1 MLYTVTVLVL
11 IGGVLAKYKFYNTRI
26 ENSDLSIFETRKEL
40 ESSFILTLNL
50 YVSHYSL
57 KVFDLCDSI
66 TKDMVTSDSYSQSNM
81 KVSCVQVSDTSKKQ
95 KAATNEY

>member
-57 KVFDLCDSI
+57 KGFDLCD
-66 TKDMVTSDSYSQSNM
+66 
-81 KVSCVQVSDTSKKQ
+81 
-95 KAATNEY
+95 